1 MPWKN
6 KNKSLVFIVDI
17 DYHSSV
23 AVAAH
28 RNTDKF
34 LVSLT
39 DSVQGN
45 FLLASFTCPHRL
57 SPSPIPVNGDG
68 AIVPAS
74 DCPVFLLRQDRSCP
88 INSPPMLTFKTIA
101 LFLFTAL
108 AEIAG
113 CYLPYLWLREGK
125 SIALLIPAALSLG
138 LFAWLLTLHP
148 TAAGR
153 VYAAYGGVY
162 ITVAILWLW
171 LVDGIRPSYW
181 DMLGSLVALAGMAI
195 ILFAPR
201 TVA

>member
-1 MPWKN
+1 M
-6 KNKSLVFIVDI
+6 
-17 DYHSSV
+17 
-23 AVAAH
+23 
-28 RNTDKF
+28 
-34 LVSLT
+34 
-39 DSVQGN
+39 
-45 FLLASFTCPHRL
+45 
-57 SPSPIPVNGDG
+57 
-68 AIVPAS
+68 
-74 DCPVFLLRQDRSCP
+74 LR
-88 INSPPMLTFKTIA
+88 FKTIA